1 MYQRGNQKVPKGSPE
16 GTKEIGRRNHR
27 GDQKVSSG
35 RQKVPIGKPEVIRRY
50 QRGDQKV
57 PKR

>member
-1 MYQRGNQKVPKGSPE
+1 MYQRGNQKVPKGSSE

-35 RQKVPIGKPEVIRRY
+35 KQKVPIGKPEVIRRY
-50 QRGDQKV
+50 QRDSQKV
-57 PKR
+57 SKR